1 MSALSLGAFAGRVSD
16 TVWRGR
22 SIRNQ
27 VLLAMSALLVFAS
40 IVAGA
45 VAVYNGRKAVNVEI
59 DASLDFAEGYIREL
73 VQRAAAQDKLA
84 DLDHLVAREVQHLRH
99 ARVYVQ
105 EPGASPRLLRPEL
118 TLRDEVSTLDKTPDW
133 FEKLMKPES
142 DSDHSRVIVV
152 PNGER
157 SLLLQ
162 GDPDDEIAESW
173 QELSA
178 LAVVAIAS
186 ITLLIGAFYFVLGWI
201 LDPLVALARGLV
213 ALEAGERSQR
223 LSIPRLGEVAD
234 IARKFN
240 SLAASLD
247 QARAENGELYRQ
259 IQSVQEEERREIARE
274 LHDEAGPCLF
284 GITANAESVARLA
297 AGLKEGDAARIAK
310 RVEEILSITDRLKV
324 MNRELLKRLHP
335 VSIGKVPM
343 TALIEDLIRDFERR
357 HPEVRIVSSVGPFA
371 RAYGDR
377 IDLIVYRATQEALT
391 NAMRHGHAE
400 NIVVELKEEAGRSH
414 GAAQNAPILISLR
427 VSDDGKGLRPGARA
441 GFGLSAM
448 RERVL
453 SAGGSLVVDGHEPNG
468 TTLSIKIP
476 ALPSDDER
484 YAMGANR
491 ASA

>member
-1 MSALSLGAFAGRVSD
+1 VSD
-16 TVWRGR
+16 AVWRGR
-22 SIRNQ
+22 SIRIQ
-27 VLLAMSALLVFAS
+27 VLLAMSALLLMAS
-40 IVAGA
+40 VVAGT
-45 VAVYNGRKAVNVEI
+45 VAAFNGRKAVNIEI

-73 VQRAAAQDKLA
+73 VRRAAVQDKL
-84 DLDHLVAREVQHLRH
+84 DELDYLISREVQHLRH

-105 EPGASPRLLRPEL
+105 EPGGPARLLKPEL
-118 TLRDEVSTLDKTPDW
+118 TLNDEEDSLDQTPDW
-133 FEKLMKPES
+133 FERLMKPEGG
-142 DSDHSRVIVV
+142 SDHSRVIYV

-157 SLLLQ
+157 KLLLM
-162 GDPDDEIAESW
+162 GDPDDEIAEKW
-173 QELSA
+173 RELSA

-186 ITLLIGAFYFVLGWI
+186 ITLLVGAFYFVLGWI

-223 LSIPRLGEVAD
+223 LSIPSVGEVAD

-259 IQSVQEEERREIARE
+259 IQSVQEEERREIAGE

-284 GITANAESVARLA
+284 GITANAESVVSLA
-297 AGLKEGDAARIAK
+297 KKLKGEDAAKIAK
-310 RVEEILSITDRLKV
+310 RAEEILDITDRMKV
-324 MNRELLKRLHP
+324 MNRALLKRLHP
-335 VSIGKVPM
+335 VSIGKVSL
-343 TALIEDLIRDFERR
+343 TALIEELIRDFQRR
-357 HPEVRIVSSVGPFA
+357 HPEVRIRSSVGPFK
-371 RAYGDR
+371 RAYNDK

-391 NAMRHGHAE
+391 NAMRHGQAE
-400 NIVVELKEEAGRSH
+400 NIVVELKEERAHSNTTRL
-414 GAAQNAPILISLR
+414 AEPILISLR
-427 VSDDGKGLRPGARA
+427 ISDDGKGLKPGVQA

-453 SAGGSLVVDGHEPNG
+453 SAGGSLVVEGHEPNG

-476 ALPSDDER
+476 ALPSEGEKH
-484 YAMGANR
+484 AMGKANR

>member
-1 MSALSLGAFAGRVSD
+1 MPASFGDFAGRVSD

-27 VLLAMSALLVFAS
+27 VMLAMSAMLVLTS

-45 VAVYNGRKAVNVEI
+45 VAVYNGRNAVNVEI
-59 DASLDFAEGYIREL
+59 NASLDFAEGYIREL
-73 VQRAAAQDKLA
+73 VQRAATQDKLA
-84 DLDHLVAREVQHLRH
+84 ELDHLISREVQHLRH

-105 EPGASPRLLRPEL
+105 EPGESPRLLRPEL
-118 TLRDEVSTLDKTPDW
+118 TLRDEKSLDQTPDW
-133 FEKLMKPES
+133 FEKLMKPEG
-142 DSDHSRVIVV
+142 DSDHTREIIV
-152 PNGER
+152 PNDER
-157 SLLLQ
+157 TLLLQ

-178 LAVVAIAS
+178 LAFVAITA
-186 ITLLIGAFYFVLGWI
+186 ITVLVAAFYFVLGWI
-201 LDPLVALARGLV
+201 LNPLVALARGLV

-223 LSIPRLGEVAD
+223 LSIPRVGETAD

-284 GITANAESVARLA
+284 GITANAESISNLA
-297 AGLKEGDAARIAK
+297 GRLKEEDAARIAK
-310 RVEEILSITDRLKV
+310 RTEEILVITDRLKV
-324 MNRELLKRLHP
+324 MNRALLKRLHP
-335 VSIGKVPM
+335 VSMGKVPL
-343 TALIEDLIRDFERR
+343 TALIEDLIRDFRRR
-357 HPEVRIVSSVGPFA
+357 HPEVRIMSSVGPFE
-371 RAYGDR
+371 RAYGER

-400 NIVVELKEEAGRSH
+400 NIVVELKEDGGQPN
-414 GAAQNAPILISLR
+414 GAAQIAPILISLR
-427 VSDDGKGLRPGARA
+427 VSDDGKGLKPGAQA

-453 SAGGSLVVDGHEPNG
+453 SAGGSLVVEGHEPNG

-476 ALPSDDER
+476 ALPSDHER
-484 YAMGANR
+484 YAAGGANR
-491 ASA
+491 ATA